1 MAYQRFNGR
10 AHYLSARQVTSSTV
24 SIQTGDKVM
33 IQTK

>member
-10 AHYLSARQVTSSTV
+10 AHHLSAGQVTSGAV

-33 IQTK
+33 VQTK